1 MNALRS
7 LMLTTFAILAGS
19 APLAQVAV
27 ASDAAR
33 PAAAQTG
40 TVGDLSARKV
50 EVRKDSAVA
59 ASPAK
64 AMESYRKFLELSNT
78 DPKLR
83 AEAMRR
89 LADLSLESGE
99 LDRMA
104 SEVTQVDSQGAEA
117 IKLYS
122 TLLKAYPDYPRN
134 DQVLYQLARAYET
147 TGQNEQS
154 LATLDNVVKRFPGS
168 NLMAEVQFRRGE
180 MLFSGKRYPDAQ
192 RAYEAVLARGPEG
205 STYYGQSLYK
215 HGWSLFKQG
224 RNEESL
230 KSFFSVLDRSLIDPK
245 ARGGAKELEILGR
258 ADRELDEDTLRVIAI
273 TFSYLEGPRSIDEYL
288 SKRGPTPYSWLVYS
302 RLGNLYVEKQ
312 RYQDAAGA
320 YRAYVQRDPT
330 DEHSPRLSMQAIEA
344 YKQGG
349 FVDLV
354 LDGKLTYVQ
363 SFGLSAP
370 FWKGRQ
376 QGDYP
381 EVVAELKTNLKDVAQ
396 YYHANAQK
404 TKKPQDYAAAAK
416 WYREYLASFPT
427 DAAAAD
433 TNYELA
439 DALFES
445 QQFDQAAT
453 EYEHTAYAYSPS
465 EKAAAAGYAALI
477 SYQKHE
483 ATLSDASARTAYHRQ
498 ATDSAVRFARTYP
511 NHPESAG
518 VLTRAAQDVF
528 AAGDLPKAIELSQML
543 LARKPAVDA
552 AKSRIA
558 WSIIAQSQFNQG
570 NFDKAEGSFNS
581 ALAAAPPGDPERT
594 DLGERLAA
602 TVYKQGEAKRNA
614 NDFAG
619 AAKDFLRVGQL
630 VPGAKIRP
638 TAQYDAAAAL
648 INAQQWPAAI
658 EVLEGYRRDYPKGE
672 YSADVGR
679 KLAVAYTQAGR
690 GSQAAGEFER
700 IAANP
705 AEDRAVVL
713 EALNQAAD
721 LYEKSGDTTRTVAML
736 EQRVT
741 KFPTPV
747 ADAVEAR
754 SHLAT
759 LAAKSGNIERQ
770 RYWER
775 EIVQADATAGAG
787 RTDRTQ
793 LLASQAALDLATP
806 SRDAFRALRIDLPLK
821 QSIAAKKKSLETALA
836 AYKSVASYQI
846 ASTTAAAT
854 YEMAELYRT
863 LGKDLMA
870 SERPKKLSAD
880 EREQYDSLLE
890 EQSYPFEEQSI
901 ALHEV
906 NAKRVADGHYDESVA
921 KSLAALAELK
931 PARYGK
937 SELIDDKVNI
947 PGAAERRAGKLQDAE
962 LSLRAET
969 AKNDTSA
976 VGAATWN
983 ELGLTLRA
991 EGKFKD
997 ARDAYQQA
1005 LTLNPDYAAA
1015 HRNLGVLLDL
1025 YLNEPV
1031 TALSEFE
1038 RYKELSNEDKPVSNW
1053 IAELRQRTGLKAPS
1067 AAPAPPAAPAAGPAA
1082 GGTG

>member
-1 MNALRS
+1 MKALRPMAVG
-7 LMLTTFAILAGS
+7 MLLAG
-19 APLAQVAV
+19 LAGV
-27 ASDAAR
+27 DAAAL
-33 PAAAQTG
+33 AAAADAG
-40 TVGDLSARKV
+40 TVGDLSARRV

-147 TGQNEQS
+147 TGQNDLS
-154 LATLDNVVKRFPGS
+154 LATLDTIVKRYPGTS
-168 NLMAEVQFRRGE
+168 LLAEVQFRRGE
-180 MLFSGKRYPDAQ
+180 MLFSGKKYPDAQ
-192 RAYEAVLARGPEG
+192 RAYEAVLARGPDG
-205 STYYGQSLYK
+205 SSYYGQSLYK

-230 KSFFSVLDRSLIDPK
+230 KSFFAVLDRSLIDPK
-245 ARGGAKELEILGR
+245 ARGGAKDLAVLGR
-258 ADRELDEDTLRVIAI
+258 ADRELDEDTLRVISI
-273 TFSYLEGPRSIDEYL
+273 TFSYLDGPKSIDEYL
-288 SKRGPTPYSWLVYS
+288 SRRGPTPYAWLLYS

-320 YRAYVQRDPT
+320 YRAYVQRDST
-330 DEHSPRLSMQAIEA
+330 DEHAPRLSMQAIEA

-363 SFGLSAP
+363 SFGLGAP

-376 QGDYP
+376 QSDYP

-396 YYHANAQK
+396 YYHATAQK
-404 TKKPQDYAAAAK
+404 TRKPQDYAAAAR
-416 WYREYLASFPT
+416 WYREYLASFPN

-453 EYEHTAYAYSPS
+453 EYEHAAYSYAPS
-465 EKAAAAGYAALI
+465 DKAAAAGYAALI
-477 SYQKHE
+477 AYQKHE
-483 ATLSDASARTAYHRQ
+483 ATLTDANAKSAYHKQ

-511 NHPESAG
+511 NHPESAS

-528 AAGDLPKAIELSQML
+528 AAGDLPRAIELSQLL
-543 LARKPAVDA
+543 LARTPPVDA
-552 AKSRIA
+552 AKARIA
-558 WSIIAQSQFNQG
+558 WSIIAQSQYNQG
-570 NFDKAEGSFNS
+570 NFDKAESSFDS
-581 ALAAAPPGDPERT
+581 ALAAAPPGDPERA

-602 TVYKQGEAKRNA
+602 TIYKQGEAKRNA
-614 NDFAG
+614 GDNLG
-619 AAKDFLRVGQL
+619 AAKDFLRVGQS

-648 INAQQWPAAI
+648 INAQQWTQAI
-658 EVLEGYRRDYPKGE
+658 DVLEGYRRDYPKGE

-690 GSQAAGEFER
+690 GTQAAGEFER

-705 AEDRAVVL
+705 GEDRAVVL

-721 LYEKSGDTTRTVAML
+721 LYEKSGDTARAAAML
-736 EQRVT
+736 EQRVM
-741 KFPTPV
+741 KYPTPV
-747 ADAVEAR
+747 ADAIEAR
-754 SHLAT
+754 SRLAT
-759 LAAKSGNIERQ
+759 MAAKAGNTERQ

-806 SRDAFRALRIDLPLK
+806 ARDAFRALRINLPLK
-821 QSIAAKKKSLETALA
+821 QSIAAKKKALEIALA
-836 AYKSVASYQI
+836 DYKQVAAYQI

-870 SERPKKLSAD
+870 SERPRKLSAE

-890 EQSYPFEEQSI
+890 EQAYPFEEQAI

-906 NAKRVADGHYDESVA
+906 NARRVIEGHYDESVA

-937 SELIDDKVNI
+937 TELVDDQLNV

-969 AKNDTSA
+969 AKNDTGA
-976 VGAATWN
+976 RGAATWN

-991 EGKFKD
+991 AGKFKE

-1005 LTLNPDYAAA
+1005 ITLQPDYAPA
-1015 HRNLGVLLDL
+1015 HRNLAVLLDL
-1025 YLNEPV
+1025 YLNDPV
-1031 TALSEFE
+1031 MALSEFE
-1038 RYKELSNEDKPVSNW
+1038 RYKELTSEDKPVSNW
-1053 IAELRQRTGLKAPS
+1053 IAELRQRTGIKAPAPA
-1067 AAPAPPAAPAAGPAA
+1067 AAPATDAAPAAAPAA
-1082 GGTG
+1082 PPATGGKG